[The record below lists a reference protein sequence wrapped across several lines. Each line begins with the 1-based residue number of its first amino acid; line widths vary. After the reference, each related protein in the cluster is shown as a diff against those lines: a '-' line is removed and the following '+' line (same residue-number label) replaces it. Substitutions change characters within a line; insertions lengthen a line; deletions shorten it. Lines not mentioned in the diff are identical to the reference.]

1 VNVQD
6 GYNVSVIFKVPNLS
20 LFDVSDD
27 LRSDPFEEKVD
38 DVMHKDF

>member
-1 VNVQD
+1 MNVQE

-27 LRSDPFEEKVD
+27 SRSDPFDKKGD
-38 DVMHKDF
+38 DVMH

>member
-1 VNVQD
+1 MNVQD

-27 LRSDPFEEKVD
+27 SRSDSFEKKVD
-38 DVMHKDF
+38 DVMH